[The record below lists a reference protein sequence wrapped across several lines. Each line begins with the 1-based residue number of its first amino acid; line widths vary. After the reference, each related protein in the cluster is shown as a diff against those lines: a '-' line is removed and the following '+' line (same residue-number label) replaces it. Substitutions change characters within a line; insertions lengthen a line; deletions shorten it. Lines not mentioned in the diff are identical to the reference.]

1 MISHTKHW
9 NFGFGRLGGGGGG
22 LRDSALVG
30 EVWTTNDIIQA
41 AENSGQEHDRVVEHK
56 EVRERVLVAA
66 SPLHTEKVPLG
77 YSKELFDIFKDLPKV
92 FMKVRFLKDFE
103 NLLSDNM
110 QLLQCLSFGSSR

>member
-1 MISHTKHW
+1 MDAA
-9 NFGFGRLGGGGGG
+9 R
-22 LRDSALVG
+22 VG

-41 AENSGQEHDRVVEHK
+41 AENPGQEHDRVVVHK
-56 EVRERVLVAA
+56 EVRERVRVAA
-66 SPLHTEKVPLG
+66 SPLYTEKVPLG
-77 YSKELFDIFKDLPKV
+77 YSKEKDLFDIFKDLPKV